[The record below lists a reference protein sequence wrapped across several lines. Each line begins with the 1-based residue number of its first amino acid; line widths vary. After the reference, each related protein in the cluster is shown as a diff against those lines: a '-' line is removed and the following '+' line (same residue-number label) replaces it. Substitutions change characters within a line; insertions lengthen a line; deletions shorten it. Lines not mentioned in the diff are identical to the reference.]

1 LDIFVARQP
10 IFDVNKKTFGYE
22 LLYRSGN
29 SSNFFTGV
37 DGDEATS
44 SVMINSF
51 LVIGIKTLTGDR
63 KAFVNFT
70 KNLILKDVATLF
82 PKEYLVVEILENIE
96 PDKDIIE
103 KCRKLKESGVTIALD
118 DFVFSQKYEPLI
130 ELADIIKVDFMAT
143 SDKEKERLVKR
154 YRGSDIKFL
163 AEKVETN
170 EEFQKGVE
178 LGYSYFQG
186 YFFSK
191 PTIVKSKDIP
201 SNKLNCIHLIK
212 VIDDIDPSFKNIAKI
227 IEKDVS
233 LSYEILKLVNSVAF
247 SRGNKIT
254 SINQAV
260 VMIGL
265 KEIKKWAYLV
275 VLRKMGE
282 DKPSEV
288 IKYSLVRAK
297 FCELMAESLG
307 QSNQSSEFFLMGMF
321 SFIDVLMDRPIEEL
335 LDNLPL
341 TSDVKET
348 LLGKDSKMGLVY
360 QIVKSFERGEWLRIW
375 GLVQDLS
382 LSEEDIAKTMY
393 KSIEWANNLIDF
405 ADEVK
410 AD

>member
-1 LDIFVARQP
+1 MDIFVARQP
-10 IFDVNKKTFGYE
+10 IFDIYKRTYGYE
-22 LLYRSGN
+22 LLYRSGS
-29 SSNFFTGV
+29 SSNFFTGI

-51 LVIGIKTLTGDR
+51 LVIGIKTLTGDK

-82 PKEYLVVEILENIE
+82 PKEYLVVEILETVK

-103 KCRKLKESGVTIALD
+103 KCKLLKENGITIALD
-118 DFVFSQKYEPLI
+118 DFVFSSNFEPLI
-130 ELADIIKVDFMAT
+130 ELADIIKVDFMT
-143 SDKEKERLVKR
+143 TNDSDKEYLVKKYAR
-154 YRGSDIKFL
+154 KNIKFL
-163 AEKVETN
+163 AEKIETN
-170 EEFQKGVE
+170 DDFQKAVA

-212 VIDDIDPSFKNIAKI
+212 VIDDIDPSFKNIARI

-233 LSYEILKLVNSVAF
+233 LSFEILKLVNSVAF
-247 SRGNKIT
+247 SRGKQIT

-265 KEIKKWAYLV
+265 KELKKWAYLV

-297 FCELMAESLG
+297 FCELMATRLG
-307 QSNQSSEFFLMGMF
+307 FKEESSEFFLMGMF

-335 LDNLPL
+335 LNNLPL
-341 TSDVKET
+341 SSDVKQT

-360 QIVKSFERGEWLRIW
+360 QIVKAFERGEWLRIW
-375 GLVQDLS
+375 GLVQDLN

-393 KSIEWANNLIDF
+393 KSIEWSNKLFDL
-405 ADEVK
+405 
-410 AD
+410 